1 MIGYWILKILEFWH
15 MSFVDC
21 QFSMVHHTHALYNSG
36 MWECWLAQRPPSV
49 NTYYARQLQVLDMYH
64 FTETFASFCASTTI
78 FVNNSILRNILCC
91 KFNFSHSCSVILII
105 LTTWTV
111 IETLLTHLIVTS
123 NTQKGLILPCK
134 FIFLNVLAW

>member
-1 MIGYWILKILEFWH
+1 

-36 MWECWLAQRPPSV
+36 VWECWLAQRPPLSIPS
-49 NTYYARQLQVLDMYH
+49 TLASYRYSTYH
-64 FTETFASFCASTTI
+64 FTDTFASFCASTTI
-78 FVNNSILRNILCC
+78 FVNNSILRNVLCC

-105 LTTWTV
+105 LTTWTL
-111 IETLLTHLIVTS
+111 IEKLLTHLIVTS
-123 NTQKGLILPCK
+123 NAQKGLILPSSK